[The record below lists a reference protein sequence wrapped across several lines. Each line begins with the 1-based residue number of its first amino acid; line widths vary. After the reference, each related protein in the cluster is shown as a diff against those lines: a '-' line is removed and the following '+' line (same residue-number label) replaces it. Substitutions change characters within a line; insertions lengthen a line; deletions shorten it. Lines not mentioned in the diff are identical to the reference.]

1 MLLSV
6 SLVIGMLIAWLAV
19 TAIFIIFWAYR
30 TVLGLREEDVL
41 YIDPGEEG
49 KLKEQRELSSRF
61 DRLRPYVIG
70 SLVFSILL
78 GLATFGVWVYQQLT
92 GPG

>member
-6 SLVIGMLIAWLAV
+6 SLVIGMLIAWLVV
-19 TAIFIIFWAYR
+19 TAVFIILWVYR
-30 TVLGLREEDVL
+30 SVLGLREEDVL

-49 KLKEQRELSSRF
+49 KLKEQQELSGRF
-61 DRLRPYVIG
+61 DRLRPFFIG
-70 SLVFSILL
+70 SLVVSILL